1 MVMSERLLRLD
12 SKASTLLI
20 EVNAEA
26 PLIRYWGARLGAD
39 PEPELWCPA
48 LPQAGQ
54 DELRHLSI
62 APTLADGTFLEPA
75 LRAHFKGV
83 GWAPQWRVQA
93 TEHNQSQIR
102 FNLSSSDQR
111 YKLCWQVTLDAEA
124 DVLLFD
130 VSIENQSQS
139 CLALEQWLT
148 TLPIPRQF
156 GEVLHFTGRWVQE
169 FQPNRLPLA
178 IGSLEF
184 TNLKGRTSHDH
195 FPGILIGEPGF
206 SARQGE
212 VIAFHLGWS
221 GNHRL
226 RIERSQSGLTQ
237 FQAGT
242 HLLPGEMGLEP
253 GETFT
258 APTLYATRSNKGFN
272 SIGHNFQRFVR
283 RQLLDWPV
291 QKPRPVHIN
300 TWEAIYFDHTQ
311 QALDDLAKAATDV
324 GAERYVLD
332 DGWFL
337 GRRNDSAG
345 LGDWTV
351 DTRIYPEKLHP
362 LAATL
367 EQQGLEFGLW
377 VEPEMVNPDSNL
389 YRAHPEWALAIEGQ
403 HQPLA
408 RQQRV
413 LDLTRPEVAA
423 WLFEHLDALLKEY
436 PITYLKWD
444 MNRDLV
450 QAADQNGRA
459 ATHKQ
464 TLALYQL
471 LTRIRK
477 AHPGVEIESCAS
489 GGARMDYGILKH
501 CHRFWLS
508 DCNDAHERQQMQ
520 QWATL
525 FFPAEVL
532 GSHIGPLSSHTT
544 GRMHNLATRAGTAM
558 FGHMGVEWDVRQLT
572 TEERQS
578 LRHYIQLHKDW
589 RDLIHKGL
597 RSQLEAEDPNQIA
610 FQIEPEPNTNEDRHL
625 VSVFQRQ
632 TPQLAVPGSL
642 KLTGLEQDLRYG
654 VNLLIEPTQT
664 GHLMKARPAW
674 METNT
679 AYSGESLMKMG
690 LPMPVMD
697 PDTLLIFSLVPDRE

>member
-1 MVMSERLLRLD
+1 MMTEQLLRLD
-12 SKASTLLI
+12 SNASTLLI

-26 PLIRYWGARLGAD
+26 PVIRYWGARLNAD
-39 PEPELWCPA
+39 PAPGLWGPA

-54 DELRHLSI
+54 DEVRPLSI
-62 APTLADGTFLEPA
+62 ASTLADGTFLEPA
-75 LRAHFKGV
+75 LRAHFQGA
-83 GWAPQWRVQA
+83 GWAPQWRVQNVRQNS
-93 TEHNQSQIR
+93 NQIG
-102 FNLSSSDQR
+102 FDLLSSDQR
-111 YKLCWQVTLDAEA
+111 YRLRWQVTLDTST
-124 DVLLFD
+124 DVLAFD
-130 VSIENQSQS
+130 VTIENQSDRH
-139 CLALEQWLT
+139 LALEQWLT
-148 TLPIPRQF
+148 TLPLPRSF
-156 GEVLHFTGRWVQE
+156 GEMLGFTGRWVQE
-169 FQPNRLPLA
+169 FQPNRQALP

-195 FPGILIGEPGF
+195 FPGVLVGETGF
-206 SARQGE
+206 GAQRGE
-212 VIAFHLGWS
+212 VFAFHLGWS

-226 RIERSQSGLTQ
+226 RLERSQSGLTQ
-237 FQAGT
+237 FQAGA
-242 HLLPGEMGLEP
+242 HLLPGEIDLEP
-253 GETFT
+253 GEDFT
-258 APTLYATRSNKGFN
+258 APTLFATRSASGFN
-272 SIGHNFQRFVR
+272 TIGHNFQRFVR
-283 RQLLDWPV
+283 QQLLRWPE

-311 QALDDLAKAATDV
+311 KALDDLASAATEV

-332 DGWFL
+332 DGWFQ
-337 GRRNDSAG
+337 GRRNDRAG

-351 DTRIYPEKLHP
+351 DTQVYPEKLHP

-367 EQQGLEFGLW
+367 NQQGLEFGLW

-413 LDLTRPEVAA
+413 LDLTRPEVEA

-450 QAADQNGRA
+450 QAANQTGRA

-464 TLALYQL
+464 TLALYRL
-471 LTRIRK
+471 LTRIRN

-501 CHRFWLS
+501 THRFWLS

-520 QWATL
+520 QWASL

-544 GRMHNLATRAGTAM
+544 GRMHSLATRAGTAL
-558 FGHMGVEWDVRQLT
+558 FGHMGIEWDVRQLT
-572 TEERQS
+572 ANERKE
-578 LRHYIQLHKDW
+578 LRHFIQLHKEW
-589 RDLIHKGL
+589 RDLIHSGV
-597 RSQLEAEDPNQIA
+597 RSQLNADDPNQIA
-610 FQIEPEPNTNEDRHL
+610 FQILPESDSDEDRHL

-632 TPQLAVPGSL
+632 APQLALPGVL
-642 KLTGLEQDLRYG
+642 KLTGLEATKLYRL
-654 VNLLIEPTQT
+654 VRLIEPDKT
-664 GHLMKARPAW
+664 GHLMKAKPAW
-674 METNT
+674 INNDT
-679 AYSGESLMKMG
+679 AYSGDSLMKVG
-690 LPMPVMD
+690 LPLPVMD
-697 PDTLLIFSLVPDRE
+697 PDTLLVFSLVPDKE